1 MASNT
6 PQERITLFLSFNLHK
21 SLARHIP
28 PQAQTPPK
36 SLTDPS
42 PSSFG
47 IPPQFKREL
56 ENKALETMGE
66 NKASYMAKSYVDKI
80 PASDQEDV
88 REVKKGVGNAV
99 GGALQ
104 NPLGGL
110 VS

>member
-1 MASNT
+1 
-6 PQERITLFLSFNLHK
+6 
-21 SLARHIP
+21 
-28 PQAQTPPK
+28 
-36 SLTDPS
+36 
-42 PSSFG
+42 
-47 IPPQFKREL
+47 
-56 ENKALETMGE
+56 MGE
-66 NKASYMAKSYVDKI
+66 NKASYMAKSYVDKL